1 MSNKK
6 FIYRTSLVVSLVSLI
21 AVAFCFYRI
30 SEQMHRIETLE
41 QQARFAQNN
50 FDMMIRAKLNNIRDS
65 EDK

>member
-30 SEQMHRIETLE
+30 SEQMQRIEILE